1 MQWTAHGRPGL
12 RRDQAGGRRGRG
24 CIYACAER
32 GGGAPSKM
40 RTLLISLEMENS
52 STHAMRAAEARDTV
66 CGARLEG
73 STRPEHAENSERD
86 ISLRDVGVPGI
97 LISKFWGDIDGTPTP
112 TSSNGTQRYRVA
124 SSSAFTS
131 TELKSQMQVNPA
143 QHALKCECCK

>member
-1 MQWTAHGRPGL
+1 MHMQWTAHGRPGL
-12 RRDQAGGRRGRG
+12 RRNQAGGRRGRG

-32 GGGAPSKM
+32 GGRAPSKM

-86 ISLRDVGVPGI
+86 ISLRDVGVLQRWVLKVFLGCITRNVLPFARV
-97 LISKFWGDIDGTPTP
+97 LR
-112 TSSNGTQRYRVA
+112 SSNGTQRFLVA
-124 SSSAFTS
+124 FRSDSTS
-131 TELKSQMQVNPA
+131 TELK
-143 QHALKCECCK
+143 CK

>member
-97 LISKFWGDIDGTPTP
+97 LISKFWGDIDGTPLHEVQTARR
-112 TSSNGTQRYRVA
+112 GTV
-124 SSSAFTS
+124 
-131 TELKSQMQVNPA
+131 
-143 QHALKCECCK
+143 

>member
-12 RRDQAGGRRGRG
+12 RRNQAGGRRGRG

-32 GGGAPSKM
+32 GGRAPSKM

-73 STRPEHAENSERD
+73 STRPDRPLNSESDMDAVVEQRVRWW
-86 ISLRDVGVPGI
+86 SPSMGCNY
-97 LISKFWGDIDGTPTP
+97 GTH
-112 TSSNGTQRYRVA
+112 
-124 SSSAFTS
+124 
-131 TELKSQMQVNPA
+131 QVDSPPP
-143 QHALKCECCK
+143 

>member
-73 STRPEHAENSERD
+73 STRPDRPLNSESD
-86 ISLRDVGVPGI
+86 MDAVVE
-97 LISKFWGDIDGTPTP
+97 
-112 TSSNGTQRYRVA
+112 QR
-124 SSSAFTS
+124 
-131 TELKSQMQVNPA
+131 
-143 QHALKCECCK
+143 